1 MTTRPE
7 LSGNQKR
14 KMRTAS
20 RLYAVQALFQMEH
33 SGQASDVVAREF
45 LDHRFGAIYDEGE
58 MHEGDPDLF
67 EKIVND
73 AVNHQALIDQMTD
86 RALVAKWPI
95 ARIDPTLRSL
105 FRAAGA
111 ELTQSDTPPKVV
123 IVEYVDLAA
132 AFYPDGK
139 ESKFCNAVLDHM
151 AREAKPEAF

>member
-58 MHEGDPDLF
+58 MQEGDPDLF

-73 AVNHQALIDQMTD
+73 AVNHQALICLLYTSPSP
-86 RALVAKWPI
+86 R
-95 ARIDPTLRSL
+95 
-105 FRAAGA
+105 
-111 ELTQSDTPPKVV
+111 
-123 IVEYVDLAA
+123 DLSTSRMPSSA
-132 AFYPDGK
+132 
-139 ESKFCNAVLDHM
+139 
-151 AREAKPEAF
+151 